1 MQIRKIILSETNKWR
16 KIIARYPG
24 ECVICQEEI
33 MVGEHIENNS
43 DQRINRHQ
51 KCAKELHELV
61 NLKEKIIELFILGD
75 NQEATSLYGKMAE
88 IEADKIIKNY
98 ESQNKEITIER
109 NHEKNKE
116 FENKLKNDAELKNA
130 ANNLSYVE
138 FVEIFRKK
146 YLNYAKAILGDNFH
160 ALMVSKNKGIEL
172 RKEFDDKITHEFY
185 SNWTKG
191 KNKQKTISKNT
202 LASNMR
208 YFTNSIKECNEYI
221 FWVDRYH
228 DKESMKI
235 LISSFDQTK
244 VKDIKIIASGFAG
257 GTIDYEL
264 YSYIQSITKEFE
276 NDISLSFKII
286 TNRDTHRDTHN
297 RYILSSNVGFDVPS
311 IDAIQKGQDSTINP
325 LEPKILEHK
334 KEVFLK
340 NWENEQVLD
349 IVKDWQ
355 KVSKFL
361 EENGNAKSYR
371 RECQKCKNVFT
382 CKPQFRDNPTCL
394 ECFRNTKH

>member
-1 MQIRKIILSETNKWR
+1 MQIRKTILSEANAWR
-16 KIIARYPG
+16 KINARYPG
-24 ECVICQEEI
+24 KCVLCQGEI
-33 MVGEHIENNS
+33 MQGDAIENNS
-43 DQRINRHQ
+43 EQRINRHE
-51 KCAKELHELV
+51 KCAKELYEKE
-61 NLKEKIIELFILGD
+61 NLKNEIIKFFIIGNNEKAIKYYE
-75 NQEATSLYGKMAE
+75 KMIE
-88 IEADKIIKNY
+88 IEANNIIKNY
-98 ESQNKEITIER
+98 ESKNESIPLKI
-109 NHEKNKE
+109 NDEKIKE
-116 FENKLKNDAELKNA
+116 FKLKIKNDQELKNA
-130 ANNLSYVE
+130 ANNLPYVE
-138 FVEIFRKK
+138 FIEIFRKK
-146 YLNYAKAILGDNFH
+146 YLNYSKVILGDNFH
-160 ALMVSKNKGIEL
+160 AYMVSKNKGVEL
-172 RKEFDDKITHEFY
+172 CKKFDDEVTHEFY

-264 YSYIQSITKEFE
+264 YNYIQSITKEFE

>member
-1 MQIRKIILSETNKWR
+1 MPK
-16 KIIARYPG
+16 
-24 ECVICQEEI
+24 
-33 MVGEHIENNS
+33 
-43 DQRINRHQ
+43 
-51 KCAKELHELV
+51 
-61 NLKEKIIELFILGD
+61 NLLIIESP
-75 NQEATSLYGKMAE
+75 AKAR
-88 IEADKIIKNY
+88 
-98 ESQNKEITIER
+98 TI
-109 NHEKNKE
+109 
-116 FENKLKNDAELKNA
+116 
-130 ANNLSYVE
+130 
-138 FVEIFRKK
+138 KK
-146 YLNYAKAILGDNFH
+146 YLGPDFKIMASVGHVKDLP
-160 ALMVSKNKGIEL
+160 VSKLGVDIEKNFEPNYVTIKGKTKVLKDLKAAGKNAEAIYLAPDPDREGEAIAWHVAQEL
-172 RKEFDDKITHEFY
+172 G
-185 SNWTKG
+185 KG

-355 KVSKFL
+355 KISKFL